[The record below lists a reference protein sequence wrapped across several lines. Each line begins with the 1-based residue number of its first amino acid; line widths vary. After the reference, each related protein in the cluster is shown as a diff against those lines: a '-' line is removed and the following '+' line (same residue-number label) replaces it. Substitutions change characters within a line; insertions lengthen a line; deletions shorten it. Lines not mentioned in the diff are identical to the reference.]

1 MTKAVQIDFL
11 NVVRGGLEDD
21 LELIVVLKPVRIFPI
36 SPVGGTPGRLHVG
49 DVPGLGAQHP
59 EKGRG
64 VHRARPH
71 LNIIR
76 LLDDTSPFGEE
87 FFESNDHVL
96 IVHAPPSEQDTQPEA
111 GAAAPGIIGKELLV

>member
-1 MTKAVQIDFL
+1 MSREKPVIPARK
-11 NVVRGGLEDD
+11 RGG
-21 LELIVVLKPVRIFPI
+21 
-36 SPVGGTPGRLHVG
+36 G
-49 DVPGLGAQHP
+49 GAQHP

-71 LNIIR
+71 LDIVR
-76 LLDDTSPFGEE
+76 FLDYTSPFREE

-111 GAAAPGIIGKELLV
+111 GAAAPGIIGKERLVWGMLRPLEWSEVPIKSGDSAY